1 MDNNLY
7 VIGHKNPDTDSICS
21 ALAYAEMKRRVGE
34 NAIAC
39 RLGPLNEETKFILK
53 KFGFENPLL
62 MKDAR
67 SQLRDIE
74 MDTPNFINENASVN
88 EAWKTIAKSNN
99 RSLFVMNDDNKIVGI
114 LSTSNLSMVR
124 MNEKKEMHRLM
135 ATASL
140 QAISKTVEGSIVV
153 EPTTYSDNGKVYVVT
168 LNESSDYDQDFKGS
182 ICILSDGH
190 QKQKQL
196 INVGAKCLIITCNEQ
211 VDAEILRLAT
221 AKNCGI
227 ITTKLDTMAVATVVQ
242 ESFAIKNIMT
252 TNIIYFKE
260 DEFVE
265 DVASKMMKSRV
276 RSYPVLDLEGNVIA
290 AVSRFHLQNY
300 KRKRF
305 VLVDHS
311 AKNQAINNIMDASIE
326 EIIDHHHIGDIQTE
340 KPIFYRNMRCGCT
353 ATIISILYQENGL
366 LPDEKYSGILLSA
379 ILSDTLNFK
388 SATTTELDKVTASW
402 LAKRAGIKDIDA
414 YAKEML
420 SASVSLTDA
429 LPSEL
434 LNRDLKHYEMGK
446 YKIAVGQTNYVNMAD
461 VQLIL
466 PEFKE
471 NMEKEQQDRKLD
483 LLVMVFTHVLAE
495 GSLLLFYGPLSY
507 VMKDIVEIN
516 FDDNSGY
523 DKDIISRKQQLIP
536 KLSMYVKSL

>member
-1 MDNNLY
+1 MEDNIL
-7 VIGHKNPDTDSICS
+7 IFGHKNPDTDSICS

-99 RSLFVMNDDNKIVGI
+99 ISLFVMSDENKIVGI

-153 EPTTYSDNGKVYVVT
+153 EPTTYSDNGRVYVVT

-211 VDAEILRLAT
+211 VDSEILRLAT

-252 TNIIYFKE
+252 TDIIYFKD

-290 AVSRFHLQNY
+290 AISRFHLQNY

-340 KPIFYRNMRCGCT
+340 KPIFYRNMKCGCT

-402 LAKRAGIKDIDA
+402 LAKRAGIEDMDA

>member
-1 MDNNLY
+1 M
-7 VIGHKNPDTDSICS
+7 
-21 ALAYAEMKRRVGE
+21 
-34 NAIAC
+34 
-39 RLGPLNEETKFILK
+39 
-53 KFGFENPLL
+53 
-62 MKDAR
+62 
-67 SQLRDIE
+67 
-74 MDTPNFINENASVN
+74 
-88 EAWKTIAKSNN
+88 
-99 RSLFVMNDDNKIVGI
+99 
-114 LSTSNLSMVR
+114 
-124 MNEKKEMHRLM
+124 
-135 ATASL
+135 
-140 QAISKTVEGSIVV
+140 
-153 EPTTYSDNGKVYVVT
+153 
-168 LNESSDYDQDFKGS
+168 
-182 ICILSDGH
+182 
-190 QKQKQL
+190 
-196 INVGAKCLIITCNEQ
+196 
-211 VDAEILRLAT
+211 
-221 AKNCGI
+221 
-227 ITTKLDTMAVATVVQ
+227 
-242 ESFAIKNIMT
+242 
-252 TNIIYFKE
+252 
-260 DEFVE
+260 
-265 DVASKMMKSRV
+265 
-276 RSYPVLDLEGNVIA
+276 
-290 AVSRFHLQNY
+290 
-300 KRKRF
+300 
-305 VLVDHS
+305 LVDHS

-340 KPIFYRNMRCGCT
+340 KPIFYRNMKCGCT

-402 LAKRAGIKDIDA
+402 LAKRAGIEDMDA